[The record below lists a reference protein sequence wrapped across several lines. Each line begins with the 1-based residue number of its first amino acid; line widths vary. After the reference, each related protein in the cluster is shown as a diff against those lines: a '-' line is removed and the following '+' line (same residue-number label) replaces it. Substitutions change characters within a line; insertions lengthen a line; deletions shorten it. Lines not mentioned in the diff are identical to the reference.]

1 MADLTMKSSHAP
13 NCNDNDKR
21 QRETRGRSTRLQTQH
36 LFSDRH
42 IASHLLRVTTISHPH
57 AVSES
62 GCAGLVLSFPKVQ
75 DVGNKKQTVFFL
87 RCKIKLCITESPHP
101 AQMQRRRLGKDDK
114 VRGLRMLLNS
124 KVENNFQKS
133 LASKRF

>member
-1 MADLTMKSSHAP
+1 MESSHAP
-13 NCNDNDKR
+13 NYNDNDKR
-21 QRETRGRSTRLQTQH
+21 QRETRRRSTRLQTQH

-75 DVGNKKQTVFFL
+75 DVGNKKQTVFFCGAKPNYASPRAHTL
-87 RCKIKLCITESPHP
+87 HKCSAGGWERTTKFEDSECCLIQKLKTIFRNLS
-101 AQMQRRRLGKDDK
+101 QVNGF
-114 VRGLRMLLNS
+114 S
-124 KVENNFQKS
+124 I
-133 LASKRF
+133 